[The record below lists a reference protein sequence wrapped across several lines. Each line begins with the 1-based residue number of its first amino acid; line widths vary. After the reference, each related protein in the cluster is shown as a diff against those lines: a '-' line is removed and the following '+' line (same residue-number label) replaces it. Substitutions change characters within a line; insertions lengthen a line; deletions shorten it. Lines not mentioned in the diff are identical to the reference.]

1 MTWPAR
7 IAASGRRLSAER
19 DYLHARALAAKLH
32 TPQPASWWG
41 LCALLSSYQLHHATL
56 RPMAE
61 LWAEL
66 LPFLHIPNEAL
77 AMRAVEEYLV
87 YLENPVLADSQWLGI
102 QINDAL
108 MRVDTYDN
116 AVAEL
121 LESPGRVFDAR
132 WMALLSY
139 QTLLRVRGA
148 VALYDGRPPHP
159 SRATFWRGVPVQGED
174 GQSIAATV
182 VE

>member
-1 MTWPAR
+1 MRWPAR
-7 IAASGRRLSAER
+7 IVASGRRVSADR
-19 DYLHARALAAKLH
+19 AYHYARALAAKVR

-41 LCALLSSYQLHHATL
+41 LCAMLSSYDLHHATL

-77 AMRAVEEYLV
+77 AMRAVEGYLV
-87 YLENPVLADSQWLGI
+87 YLEDPVLADKQWLGI
-102 QINDAL
+102 QIDDAL
-108 MRVDTYDN
+108 ANVDRYDA

-121 LESPGRVFDAR
+121 LEHPDRVFEAR

-139 QTLLRVRGA
+139 RTLLRVRRA

-159 SRATFWRGVPVQGED
+159 SHATFWHGAGVLADHGD
-174 GQSIAATV
+174 LLTATAAK
-182 VE
+182 